1 MFAGNLI
8 APLLAAANQAAQ
20 AATAPASR
28 PATRAVGLRG
38 SADAAGQSLKTLLN
52 QLWVMWQG
60 LIAYLPQLIIA
71 FLVLVMTW
79 LIARYGSRIIAAG
92 ATRAKSRPSLVNLLQ
107 QLSYIAI
114 WVTGMVIAATIIFP
128 GLNVGQLVATLG
140 LTSIA
145 LGFAFKD
152 IIENFLAGILI
163 LWRYPVEIGDYIEV
177 DGIVGKVEDVTVRN
191 TQLRKVDGDLVII
204 PNATLF
210 KNAVNNM
217 TNWRDRRTTIVCG
230 IAYSENVD
238 LSRDVI
244 KSAVQDC
251 KTIRKGPTRPVQ
263 VFAKEFADSSI
274 NFEVTWWTGSTPVE
288 VRKSRDEV
296 VSAVKRALDDAG
308 IEIPFP
314 YRTLTFKEPLHTVRQ
329 ELGAD
334 GNGQS

>member
-1 MFAGNLI
+1 MPLTSAL
-8 APLLAAANQAAQ
+8 AALLATAASVPATTR
-20 AATAPASR
+20 AATQPT
-28 PATRAVGLRG
+28 TRRTGLAG
-38 SADAAGQSLKTLLN
+38 SADAAGQSVKTLLT
-52 QLWVMWQG
+52 QLWAMWQG
-60 LIAYLPQLIIA
+60 FIAYLPQLIIA
-71 FLVLVMTW
+71 VFVLFLTW
-79 LIARYGSRIIAAG
+79 LIARYGSQIIAAG
-92 ATRAKSRPSLVNLLQ
+92 MTRAKSRPSLVNLLK

-114 WVTGMVIAATIIFP
+114 WVTGFTIAATIIFP

-177 DGIVGKVEDVTVRN
+177 DGISGKVEDVTVRN

-217 TNWRDRRTTIVCG
+217 TNWRDRRTTIICG

-238 LSRDVI
+238 LSRDLI
-244 KSAVQDC
+244 KAAVGEC
-251 KTIRKGPTRPVQ
+251 KTIRKGATRPVQ
-263 VFAKEFADSSI
+263 VFAKEFGESSI
-274 NFEVTWWTGSTPVE
+274 NLEITWWTGSTPVE
-288 VRKSRDEV
+288 IRKSRDEV

-314 YRTLTFKEPLHTVRQ
+314 YRTLTFKEPLQTIRH
-329 ELGAD
+329 LDGAAEEK
-334 GNGQS
+334 N